1 MPRADGDHPVSEANL
16 RRVRDYAV
24 EEPGFTVAFAA
35 WDLSRQRPH
44 IAIETVRRA
53 VAILLGKGVIRLVED
68 AGRFGKVYAYAPP
81 TGDGIPTWQ
90 PGQKRHL
97 FAELDDARIGELAPT
112 RGGVVAHTRI
122 RGSTGRP
129 GEDKRRQ
136 ARGVR
141 MTRGKGK

>member
-1 MPRADGDHPVSEANL
+1 MPPVSEATL

-24 EEPGFTVAFAA
+24 EEPSFTVTFAA
-35 WDLSRQRPH
+35 WDLSRTGES
-44 IAIETVRRA
+44 ITSTAVKEAVKLLLAKGIVRL
-53 VAILLGKGVIRLVED
+53 IED

-90 PGQKRHL
+90 RGQGRRL
-97 FAELDDARIGELAPT
+97 FAELDDQRIGELAPA
-112 RGGVVAHTRI
+112 RSVVVAHTRI
-122 RGSTGRP
+122 RGSTGSP

-141 MTRGKGK
+141 MARGKGK

>member
-1 MPRADGDHPVSEANL
+1 MPPVSEATL

-24 EEPGFTVAFAA
+24 EEPSFTVTFAA
-35 WDLSRQRPH
+35 WDLSRTGES
-44 IAIETVRRA
+44 ITSTAVKEAVKLLLAKGIVRL
-53 VAILLGKGVIRLVED
+53 IED